1 MEEGAPVRTT
11 GVHVKDYKD
20 YKEINDLHC
29 RGSECIHKVDLHL
42 MMLHSMYVG
51 SRVPRE
57 KPLGQRKESTTNFQD
72 VNPGHTGRRPVL

>member
-11 GVHVKDYKD
+11 GVHVKDYKDYKD

-42 MMLHSMYVG
+42 MI
-51 SRVPRE
+51 
-57 KPLGQRKESTTNFQD
+57 
-72 VNPGHTGRRPVL
+72 